1 MTKMAN
7 KPAGTATTVPAEEIR
22 RLFSSAVKAVSDGEP
37 LRAEGLLGTLL
48 SQAPDHPMAL
58 HLAGVVALQQNKR
71 AEALPLLEKSVAID
85 PRNPASQCDLG
96 FLLTSAGRHQQAEVH
111 LREALRL
118 KSGFPEAQLNLGN
131 LLRVTGRRAE
141 AERAYA
147 QAIGLRPKFAEALT
161 NRAIVLLD
169 LGRASEA
176 EAMIRR
182 ALEQRPDAPELHN
195 LHGRIL
201 DALGRLDDALAAH
214 RKSIALD
221 TRRAQS
227 YAELATTLVAY
238 GRRAEGIE
246 QYRIAL
252 RIDPDRADLRR
263 VLGKHLDEAATLVE
277 RESDYRASAPNSP
290 ARMHLGFDLAKAYE
304 ETGEHARA
312 LQLLDEANL
321 IRRRSFNYRRS
332 DSDNAFR
339 EIEQNF
345 TAELFARHAGA
356 GNPDA
361 TPIFIVGMPRSG
373 TTLVEQILA
382 SHPDVA
388 GAGELNLLREL
399 VTGQTGG
406 DATMDYARMLA
417 GMDDAD
423 FTRLGTSYVNALRG
437 FSSTARHITDKMPGN
452 FMLIGMIKLMLPNA
466 RIIHC
471 VRDAADTGISIY
483 RNFFSTHLGYAYD
496 LGEIG
501 HYHRLYQSLMRH
513 WNDVLPGFV
522 HDVSYEAL
530 VADQEG
536 ETRRLLELCG
546 LDFRP
551 ECLEFFNTERPVH
564 TASAAQVRK
573 PISAASVG
581 IAKRYGAALAPLE
594 VALSGQ

>member
-1 MTKMAN
+1 MTKTAGKAAN
-7 KPAGTATTVPAEEIR
+7 VPSEDVR
-22 RLFSSAVKAVSDGEP
+22 RLFSSAVRALSDGEP
-37 LRAEGLLGTLL
+37 LRAQGLLAALL
-48 SQAPDHPMAL
+48 TQSPDHPMAL
-58 HLAGVVALQQNKR
+58 HLSGVIALQQNKR
-71 AEALPLLEKSVAID
+71 AEALVHIERSVAID
-85 PRNPASQCDLG
+85 PHNPASQCDLG
-96 FLLTSAGRHQQAEVH
+96 FLLTGAGRLQAAEKH

-118 KSGFPEAQLNLGN
+118 KPAFPEAQLNLGN
-131 LLRVTGRRAE
+131 VLRNTGRRAE
-141 AERAYA
+141 AEQAYA
-147 QAIGLRPKFAEALT
+147 LALGLRPKFVEALT

-169 LGRASEA
+169 LGRAREA

-182 ALEQRPDAPELHN
+182 ALEQRPTAPELHN

-201 DALGRLDDALAAH
+201 DALGRFEDAVAAH
-214 RKSIALD
+214 RRAIALD
-221 TRRAQS
+221 PRRAHS
-227 YAELATTLVAY
+227 YAELGNTLLAY
-238 GRRAEGIE
+238 GHHAEGIE
-246 QYRIAL
+246 QYRTAL

-263 VLGKHLDEAATLVE
+263 VLGKHLDEAATLTE
-277 RESDYRASAPNSP
+277 REGNYRASAVSSP

-304 ETGEHARA
+304 ESGEYSRA
-312 LQLLDEANL
+312 FEVLEEANQ
-321 IRRRSFNYRRS
+321 IRRRNFEYRPS
-332 DSDNAFR
+332 DSEQAFR

-345 TAELFARHAGA
+345 TSELFAEHTGA

-388 GAGELNLLREL
+388 GAGELALLREL
-399 VTGQTGG
+399 VAGAAAG
-406 DATMDYARMLA
+406 DATMDYSAMLA
-417 GMDDAD
+417 GMDDAA
-423 FTRLGTSYVNALRG
+423 FTRLGTRYVETLRG
-437 FSSTARHITDKMPGN
+437 FSATARHITDKMPGN

-466 RIIHC
+466 HVIHC

-522 HDVSYEAL
+522 HDIFYEAL

-536 ETRRLLELCG
+536 ETRRLLEMCG
-546 LDFRP
+546 LDFRA

-573 PISAASVG
+573 PISATSVG
-581 IAKRYGAALAPLE
+581 IAKRYGEALAPLE
-594 VALSGQ
+594 KALSGQ

>member
-1 MTKMAN
+1 MTRTADKTAN
-7 KPAGTATTVPAEEIR
+7 SPATAYGEDIR
-22 RLFSSAVKAVSDGEP
+22 RLFSSAVRALGEGEP
-37 LRAEGLLGTLL
+37 LRAQGLLAALL

-71 AEALPLLEKSVAID
+71 DEALPQIERSVEID

-96 FLLTSAGRHQQAEVH
+96 YLLTSAGRLEEAEAH

-118 KSGFPEAQLNLGN
+118 KPAFPEAQLNLGN
-131 LLRVTGRRAE
+131 LLRLTGRRSE
-141 AERAYA
+141 AEQAYA

-169 LGRASEA
+169 LGRAREA

-182 ALEQRPDAPELHN
+182 ALEQRPTAPELHS
-195 LHGRIL
+195 LSGRIL
-201 DALGRLDDALAAH
+201 DALGRLDDAIAAH
-214 RKSIALD
+214 RKAIELD
-221 TRRAQS
+221 PRRTQS
-227 YAELATTLVAY
+227 YAELGSTLLAY
-238 GRRAEGIE
+238 GRRDEGIE
-246 QYRIAL
+246 QFRTAL

-263 VLGKHLDEAATLVE
+263 VLGKHLDAAATLSE

-304 ETGEHARA
+304 EAGDHARA
-312 LQLLDEANL
+312 FQLLEEANL
-321 IRRRSFNYRRS
+321 IRRRSFAYRRS
-332 DSDNAFR
+332 DSENAFKA
-339 EIEQNF
+339 IERSF
-345 TAELFARHAGA
+345 TTDLFGKHAGA
-356 GNPDA
+356 GNPDP
-361 TPIFIVGMPRSG
+361 TPIFVVGMPRSG

-382 SHPDVA
+382 SHPEVA
-388 GAGELNLLREL
+388 GAGELSLLREL
-399 VTGQTGG
+399 VAGQTGG
-406 DATMDYARMLA
+406 DASMDYTSMLA
-417 GMDDAD
+417 GMDDAA
-423 FTRLGTSYVNALRG
+423 FTRLGTRYVESLRG
-437 FSSTARHITDKMPGN
+437 FSATAQHITDKMPGN

-466 RIIHC
+466 RVIHC

-501 HYHRLYQSLMRH
+501 HYHRLYQSLMAH
-513 WNDVLPGFV
+513 WNHVLPGFV

-536 ETRRLLELCG
+536 ETRRLLELCD

-551 ECLEFFNTERPVH
+551 ECLEFFKTERPVH

-581 IAKRYGAALAPLE
+581 IASRYGAALAPLE
-594 VALSGQ
+594 KALSGQ

>member
-1 MTKMAN
+1 MTQS
-7 KPAGTATTVPAEEIR
+7 ATQKASAYGEDVR
-22 RLFSSAVKAVSDGEP
+22 RLFSSAVKAVSEGEP
-37 LRAEGLLGTLL
+37 LRAEGLLTALL
-48 SQAPDHPMAL
+48 LQAPDHPMAL

-71 AEALPLLEKSVAID
+71 EEALQQIEKSVAID
-85 PRNPASQCDLG
+85 PRNPAAQCDLG

-118 KSGFPEAQLNLGN
+118 KGAFPEAQFNLGN

-141 AERAYA
+141 AEHAYA
-147 QAIGLRPKFAEALT
+147 QAIGLRPKFAEALI
-161 NRAIVLLD
+161 NRAVVLLD
-169 LGRASEA
+169 LGRAREA

-182 ALEQRPDAPELHN
+182 ALEQRPAAPELHN

-201 DALGRLDDALAAH
+201 DALGRMDDAIAAH
-214 RKSIALD
+214 RTAIELD
-221 TRRAQS
+221 PRRAQS
-227 YAELATTLVAY
+227 YAELGNTLVAY
-238 GRRAEGIE
+238 GRQIEGIE
-246 QYRIAL
+246 QYRSAL

-263 VLGKHLDEAATLVE
+263 MLGKHLDEATALIE
-277 RESDYRASAPNSP
+277 REGDYRASAPNSP

-304 ETGEHARA
+304 EAGEHQRA
-312 LQLLDEANL
+312 FQLLEEANL

-332 DSDNAFR
+332 DSESAFG
-339 EIEQNF
+339 EIERNF
-345 TAELFARHAGA
+345 SPDLFAKHAGA
-356 GNPDA
+356 GNPDP

-388 GAGELNLLREL
+388 GAGELSLLREL
-399 VTGQTGG
+399 VAGQTVG
-406 DATMDYARMLA
+406 DATMDYAKMLA
-417 GMDDAD
+417 GMDDAA
-423 FTRLGTSYVNALRG
+423 FTRLGSRYVETLRG
-437 FSSTARHITDKMPGN
+437 FSATARHITDKMPGN

-501 HYHRLYQSLMRH
+501 HYHRLYQSLMAH
-513 WNDVLPGFV
+513 WNTVLPGFV
-522 HDVSYEAL
+522 NDISYEAL
-530 VADQEG
+530 VADQES
-536 ETRRLLELCG
+536 ETRRLLALCG

-581 IAKRYGAALAPLE
+581 IAKRYGDALAPLE
-594 VALSGQ
+594 KALSGQ

>member
-1 MTKMAN
+1 MTK
-7 KPAGTATTVPAEEIR
+7 TASPTTTAASEDIR
-22 RLFSSAVKAVSDGEP
+22 RLFSSAVRAVSDGEP
-37 LRAEGLLGTLL
+37 LRAQGLLTALL

-58 HLAGVVALQQNKR
+58 HLAGVVALQQNR
-71 AEALPLLEKSVAID
+71 RDEALPHLEKSVAID

-96 FLLTSAGRHQQAEVH
+96 YLLTGIGRLQEAEVH

-118 KSGFPEAQLNLGN
+118 KGAFPEAQLNLGN
-131 LLRVTGRRAE
+131 LLRLTGRRAE
-141 AERAYA
+141 AEQAYA
-147 QAIGLRPKFAEALT
+147 QAIGLRPKFAEALI

-169 LGRASEA
+169 LGRAREA

-182 ALEQRPDAPELHN
+182 ALEQRPNAPELHN
-195 LHGRIL
+195 LNGRIL
-201 DALGRLDDALAAH
+201 DALGRLDDAIAAH
-214 RKSIALD
+214 RKAITLD
-221 TRRAQS
+221 PRRPQS
-227 YAELATTLVAY
+227 YAELGSTLLAY

-246 QYRIAL
+246 QYRTAL

-263 VLGKHLDEAATLVE
+263 ILGKHLDDAATLLE
-277 RESDYRASAPNSP
+277 REGDYRASAANSA

-304 ETGEHARA
+304 EAGDHARA
-312 LQLLDEANL
+312 FQLLEEANL
-321 IRRRSFNYRRS
+321 IRRRSFTYRRS
-332 DSDNAFR
+332 DSDKAFG
-339 EIEQNF
+339 EIERNF
-345 TAELFARHAGA
+345 TPELFAKHADA
-356 GNPDA
+356 GNPDP

-399 VTGQTGG
+399 VSGQTGG

-417 GMDDAD
+417 GMDNAA
-423 FTRLGTSYVNALRG
+423 FTRLGTRYVETLRG
-437 FSSTARHITDKMPGN
+437 FSATARHITDKMPGN
-452 FMLIGMIKLMLPNA
+452 FLLIGMIKLMLPNA
-466 RIIHC
+466 RVIHC

-483 RNFFSTHLGYAYD
+483 RNYFSTHLGYAYD

-501 HYHRLYQSLMRH
+501 HYHRLYQSLMAH
-513 WNDVLPGFV
+513 WNKVLPGFV
-522 HDVSYEAL
+522 HDISYEAL

-551 ECLEFFNTERPVH
+551 ETLEFFRTERPVH

-581 IAKRYGAALAPLE
+581 IAKRYGDALAPLE
-594 VALSGQ
+594 KALSGQ